1 MPGSKRASRKRAKR
15 KPPRESKTLRN
26 AKVIEV
32 VFLRDESVSSEIRIT
47 EAKNLIAQMI
57 ELSHRRGRPRKVEEE
72 SEDAA

>member
-1 MPGSKRASRKRAKR
+1 MRDAKRIPAESAKR

-32 VFLRDESVSSEIRIT
+32 VFLRDESVSDEIRIT

-57 ELSHRRGRPRKVEEE
+57 EMSHRRGRPRKVEA
-72 SEDAA
+72 EDENAA